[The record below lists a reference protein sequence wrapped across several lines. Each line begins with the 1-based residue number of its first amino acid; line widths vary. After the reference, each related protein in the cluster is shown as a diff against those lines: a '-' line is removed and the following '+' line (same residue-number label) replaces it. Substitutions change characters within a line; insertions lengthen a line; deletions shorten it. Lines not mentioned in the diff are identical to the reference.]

1 MENTVFSINSAYMI
15 VRLGFVVAAS
25 IAAYAVKQVSVK
37 NSRPPDNS
45 KKRQGMLIILDYV
58 YIVMNQRQIRLLSL
72 VILHA

>member
-1 MENTVFSINSAYMI
+1 MI

-45 KKRQGMLIILDYV
+45 KKREG
-58 YIVMNQRQIRLLSL
+58 IVRFSVL
-72 VILHA
+72 VVECFLMIFVRGL